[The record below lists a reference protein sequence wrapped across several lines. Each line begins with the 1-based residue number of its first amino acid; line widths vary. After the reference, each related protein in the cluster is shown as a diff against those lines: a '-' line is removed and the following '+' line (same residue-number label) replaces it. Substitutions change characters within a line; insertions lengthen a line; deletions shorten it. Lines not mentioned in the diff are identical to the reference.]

1 MDKMNRMPII
11 SNRELEP
18 EELQQIQWIME
29 ESGCPNESLRN
40 TIEDYISIDDQIVI
54 GDRDGEFIYEVEY

>member
-1 MDKMNRMPII
+1 MDKMNRMPIV
-11 SNRELEP
+11 SNRELEA